1 MAFNFSPTSYTARPL
16 DFSALANL
24 PENFWKGQEVGR
36 QKGLRDA
43 LGQGLPTMPDGSI
56 DWAKAASI
64 VGQFDP
70 QLGMRT
76 AAYAQQ
82 NTLTPYQSGML
93 DVAKGREERLAQA
106 PEVTPAQKRAL
117 EIQEERLGLAKE
129 AASRLPQNTI
139 GGVAMIDSAD
149 KELNKD
155 NRAILTRDWSATEM
169 AQSAIAMGPVG
180 RAQRAVRGKVE
191 AALRLMTGAAAPEQ
205 EIVRYTDMYMPG
217 ALDSIETKKQ
227 KLRLLDEFGVNAK
240 NNALRGHPL
249 PSAAPDGAEV
259 APATQPNELPVFNA
273 PQEAPQKVDA
283 AQATRWAQE
292 AIAAGKDPEAV
303 RAKLK
308 EMGYDLGQ

>member
-1 MAFNFSPTSYTARPL
+1 MAFNFSPTSYNAKPL
-16 DFSALANL
+16 DFSDLANL
-24 PENFWKGQEVGR
+24 PDQFWKGQEQGR
-36 QKGLRDA
+36 QAGLRDA
-43 LGQGLPTMPDGSI
+43 LGQGLPTLSDGNI

-70 QLGMRT
+70 ALGMRT

-106 PEVTPAQKRAL
+106 PEVTPAQKRSL

-149 KELNKD
+149 KELNED
-155 NRAILTRDWSATEM
+155 NRAILTRDWSPTEM
-169 AQSAIAMGPVG
+169 AQSVVAMGPVG
-180 RAQRAVRGKVE
+180 RAQRAVRSKVE

-205 EIVRYTDMYMPG
+205 EIVRYTDMYMPS

-249 PSAAPDGAEV
+249 P
-259 APATQPNELPVFNA
+259 NELPVFNA
-273 PQEAPQKVDA
+273 PQEAPPKVDA

-292 AIAAGKDPEAV
+292 ALAAGKDPEAV
-303 RAKLK
+303 KAKLK